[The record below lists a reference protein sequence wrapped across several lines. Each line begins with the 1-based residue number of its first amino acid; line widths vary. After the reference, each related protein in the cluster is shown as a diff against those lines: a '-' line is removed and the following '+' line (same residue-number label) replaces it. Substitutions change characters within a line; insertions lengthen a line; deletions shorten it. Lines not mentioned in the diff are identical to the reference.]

1 MRHHFFTFVALL
13 SFSVAIA
20 VSSKSYAS
28 VSEKSFHVL
37 SPSVKPLVKTKKVT
51 SQGVYDFSSLHL
63 FTGKVIQF
71 LLSPGGAVI
80 GFILGSGYQV
90 FVTPEEGYAFAGI
103 VKPGD
108 TVQVRGLKGGTLPV
122 IRAFEV
128 IGPDG
133 RVVRDTFITMPQYSP
148 EIIAGPDLVLHGE
161 IWMPLYTMD
170 GRVAGVILKNHA
182 VIHLAPAEVVRVAN
196 MLKPGHMLYAVGAG
210 CNGVMGTAIS
220 ARELGPTLDKMTP
233 VAVGG
238 APPPGPAAGSINYDV
253 IGPPTTY

>member
-1 MRHHFFTFVALL
+1 MRHHFFIFVTLL
-13 SFSVAIA
+13 PFSIAA
-20 VSSKSYAS
+20 VSNTSYAA
-28 VSEKSFHVL
+28 VSGKSSHVS
-37 SPSVKPLVKTKKVT
+37 SPSVKPSVKTTKTT
-51 SQGVYDFSSLHL
+51 SQKGMYDLSSLHV
-63 FTGKVIQF
+63 FTGKVTQF

-80 GFILGSGYQV
+80 GFVLGSGYQV
-90 FVTPEEGYAFAGI
+90 FVPPEEGYAFAGI
-103 VKPGD
+103 IKLGD
-108 TVQVRGLKGGTLPV
+108 TVQVRGLKGGVLPV

-128 IGPDG
+128 IGPDA

-182 VIHLAPAEVVRVAN
+182 VIHLAPAEVIRVAN
-196 MLKPGHMLYAVGAG
+196 MLKPGHMLYAVGPG

-220 ARELGPTLDKMTP
+220 ARELGSTLDTMIP